1 MEPGH
6 RSSTRAVVTLLGV
19 MAAATAVFIG
29 ALLNGRLAARSEPRA
44 VGAAPASAA
53 VVRQA
58 SHGGTVFAPSAV
70 LNADVTGSI
79 PETPTEAEWYVRR
92 IAFIG
97 DGDDI
102 AFTVN
107 KSYPNPPAL
116 YKLAFD
122 AATGT
127 YAATATPLAGLGDK
141 QRGFVDVAGRSTLA
155 GVVASIQSWDLDD
168 LGRSVTAPR
177 GIFHVSAD
185 GETVTDLTEGCCMI
199 DGFALTPDGA
209 AVLGLDSGGDLV
221 RIDLATRAR
230 TTLASGLKTPAGGG
244 GGTYDVSPDG
254 ARIALGTESAPN
266 DAAVRILDS
275 ATGGTIARIPLPG
288 ESMPALAFDGAG
300 GRLFILRSAA
310 LAAGAAAAGGAAAA
324 EFQTTLDAYDLT
336 SGALTR
342 IADVSRAAGTSA
354 FPNELLVVADRPF
367 VSIGQAVFEI
377 DVTGG
382 GVHRVSGAGDTVLGN
397 VIGRVTPVGLRLAYV
412 KSEAVAAGGITRY
425 VKQLIATTVLP

>member
-29 ALLNGRLAARSEPRA
+29 ALLSGRLAPRREVGA
-44 VGAAPASAA
+44 AGAAPASSA

-79 PETPTEAEWYVRR
+79 PATPTEAEWYVRR

-107 KSYPNPPAL
+107 KSFPNPPAL

-122 AATGT
+122 ATTGT
-127 YAATATPLAGLGDK
+127 YADTATPLAGLGDK
-141 QRGFVDVAGRSTLA
+141 QRGFVDVAGRANVS
-155 GVVASIQSWDLDD
+155 GVVTSIQSWDLDEP
-168 LGRSVTAPR
+168 GRSVTAPR
-177 GIFHVSAD
+177 GLFHVSAD
-185 GETVTDLTEGCCMI
+185 GETITDLTEGCCMI

-209 AVLGLDSGGDLV
+209 AVLGMDRGGDLV

-230 TTLASGLKTPAGGG
+230 TTLASGLKTPAGAG
-244 GGTYDVSPDG
+244 GGTYDVSADG

-266 DAAVRILDS
+266 EAAVRILDS
-275 ATGGTIARIPLPG
+275 ATGGTVAQIPLPG
-288 ESMPALAFDGAG
+288 ESMPAVAFDGAG
-300 GRLFILRSAA
+300 ARLFILRSAPV
-310 LAAGAAAAGGAAAA
+310 AADAAAAGASAGAA
-324 EFQTTLDAYDLT
+324 FQTTLDVYDVAT
-336 SGALTR
+336 GALTR
-342 IADVSRAAGTSA
+342 VADVSRAAGTSA
-354 FPNELLVVADRPF
+354 FPGELLVVADRPF
-367 VSIGQAVFEI
+367 VSIGQTVFEV
-377 DVTGG
+377 DLAGG
-382 GVHRVSGAGDTVLGN
+382 AVHRVSGAGDTVLGN

-412 KSEAVAAGGITRY
+412 KSEAVAKGGITRY